1 MLLRSFLVIEDEKD
15 TTYRTRYVELFPPI
29 NSMISVHCFQCLSV
43 SLIG

>member
-15 TTYRTRYVELFPPI
+15 TTYRTYIELFPPI